1 MYRVTLPPC
10 VLQVFR
16 LPQLMLDAPEV
27 SRVLAKARSKLL
39 ELYGD
44 LEKVCVWGGGSH
56 HGVSQLEHGVGW
68 GWVGF
73 RCRGASAAGPGFF
86 LQAGSATA
94 GPGSYAAVAAAPDTC
109 VCCFPLCVCACAFT
123 CALIGGSIFPTHARK
138 EIPKQL
144 W

>member
-1 MYRVTLPPC
+1 MYRVTPPPHR

-94 GPGSYAAVAAAPDTC
+94 GPGAFAAVAAAAD
-109 VCCFPLCVCACAFT
+109 VAAPLTRVFVASPSVPLHVHLPAGT
-123 CALIGGSIFPTHARK
+123 
-138 EIPKQL
+138 L